1 MFEEK
6 SAYYFEEKSAYCFE
20 DHISLHAMR
29 LYEFDRE
36 RSLVLI
42 SDDTI
47 HGTAAVITSI
57 KPLLNEFYKTT
68 AKHYYCY

>member
-6 SAYYFEEKSAYCFE
+6 IAYYFEEKSAYYFE

-29 LYEFDRE
+29 LYEFDGE

-42 SDDTI
+42 SNDTF
-47 HGTAAVITSI
+47 HGAAAVIASI
-57 KPLLNEFYKTT
+57 KPLLNELYKTT
-68 AKHYYCY
+68 AKHYYC

>member
-47 HGTAAVITSI
+47 HGAAAVITSI